1 MAQYCSFHLADRFY
15 GLPLVGIQEIL
26 RRLEVTPVPT
36 APAYVDGLINLRG
49 HIAMVVDLRKRLGLP
64 PPPVGLV
71 PIHIVA
77 DLDGEVVSFTADRAG
92 DVFELDPEDM
102 EPCPGPA
109 DAEGSPVLGVFT
121 LECGL
126 MHILDAR
133 ALLDIGARPADPR
146 TATSTPN

>member
-1 MAQYCSFHLADRFY
+1 MAQYCSFHLADRLY
-15 GLPLVGIQEIL
+15 GLPIVGIQEIL
-26 RRLEVTPVPT
+26 RHLEVTQVPT

-49 HIAMVVDLRKRLGLP
+49 QIATVVDLRKRLGLP
-64 PPPVGLV
+64 QAQGEID

-77 DLDGEVVSFTADRAG
+77 DLDGEAVSFTADRAG
-92 DVFELDPEDM
+92 DVFDLDPAAL

-109 DAEGSPVLGVFT
+109 DAEASPVLGVFT

-133 ALLDIGARPADPR
+133 TLLDAAGRPSDTR
-146 TATSTPN
+146 TLT

>member
-15 GLPLVGIQEIL
+15 GLPILGIQEIL
-26 RRLEVTPVPT
+26 RHLEVTPVPT

-64 PPPVGLV
+64 PAPADTD

-77 DLDGEVVSFTADRAG
+77 DLDGETVSFTADRAG
-92 DVFELDPEDM
+92 DVFDLDPESL

-109 DAEGSPVLGVFT
+109 DAEASPVLGVFT
-121 LECGL
+121 LDCGL

-133 ALLDIGARPADPR
+133 ALLDTAARPDETR
-146 TATSTPN
+146 TST